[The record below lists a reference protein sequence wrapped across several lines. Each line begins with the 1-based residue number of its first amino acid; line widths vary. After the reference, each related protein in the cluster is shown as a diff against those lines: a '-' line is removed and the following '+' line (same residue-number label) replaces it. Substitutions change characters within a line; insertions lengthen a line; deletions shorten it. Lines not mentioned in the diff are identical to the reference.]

1 MRGGGTRFVIRPAV
15 SLARELRLSLR
26 RLARARTFTAVAVS
40 TLALGIGASAAL
52 FSVVNATLLRPLPYA
67 QPERLV
73 QLWEIERERP
83 VRRRELSYPDFLDVR
98 ERARA
103 FAGVAGFNARGLTLS
118 DGGRAER
125 TQGALVTDSFFR
137 TLGVAP
143 ALGRDFAAGDDRGG
157 AEPVVILDHGLWQRR
172 FGADAGVIGRRVT
185 VDGAAR
191 TVIGVL
197 PRGFQFAP
205 VGAPDLWL
213 PLVPTPEDAT
223 RRYFHWVHVVA
234 RLGAGA
240 SLESAR
246 AGLTG
251 VAAGLRE
258 ADPQWHAGAGLTLV
272 PLQEQIVGPVRPVLL
287 LLLGAVTIV
296 LLVACANL
304 ASLLLARGTARQ
316 KEMAIRLALG
326 AAPGRLRAQVL
337 AEAVLVGLAG
347 GALAVLAAPW
357 LADVLVGLVP
367 AASRQFM
374 PYLASVRVDLPVL
387 AFTLVLSIASGLLLG
402 LPAALRAARSEAGR
416 ELAQGRSAHE
426 SLRPGIR
433 DGLVVGEV
441 ALALVLLTGAGLLIR
456 SLHRLLDV
464 DPGFD
469 PRSVLALR
477 VSLPPAYRGAARAGP
492 FYAQL
497 LERVRGLPGVV
508 DAAAI
513 DSVPLSG
520 GGGTGVPLIEGRPEP
535 RPDEAVEADLRT
547 ATSGYFRT
555 MRVPLLRGRFF
566 EDRDRPG
573 APRVV
578 IVNRTLASRLFPGEN
593 PLGRR
598 VHFAFMPE
606 PSEIVGVVGDEQ
618 VRQLD
623 LGPSPVLYFPQAQ
636 DGDPALALVVRT
648 SSDAGAMAGPV
659 RQLVGALEPEA
670 PVYGVRTVEET
681 IADSP
686 AVFLRRLPAIFVSAF
701 AFVALLL
708 AAVGLYG
715 LVSYSVAT
723 RTQEIGIRIA
733 LGAPGGRILR
743 MVLGRGLLLAAAGA
757 AVGLAASLAL
767 THLLSGMLFA
777 VSPTDPGTFAAVAAL
792 LASVAAAGSWLP
804 ARRAA
809 RVDPLVALRE

>member
-1 MRGGGTRFVIRPAV
+1 M
-15 SLARELRLSLR
+15 SLLRELRHPLR

-67 QPERLV
+67 EPDRLV
-73 QLWEIERERP
+73 QVWETERERP
-83 VRRRELSYPDFLDVR
+83 ANRRELSYPDYLDVR
-98 ERARA
+98 ERARDLA
-103 FAGVAGFNARGLTLS
+103 AVAGYNARGVTLS
-118 DGGRAER
+118 EGGTAER
-125 TQGALVTDSFFR
+125 TLAVLVTDSFFR

-143 ALGRDFAAGDDRGG
+143 ALGRDFASGDDRPGT
-157 AEPVVILDHGLWQRR
+157 EPVVILDHGLWQRR
-172 FGADAGVIGRRVT
+172 FGGDPAVIGRRVI

-191 TVIGVL
+191 TVVGVL

-205 VGAPDLWL
+205 AGAADLWL
-213 PLVPTPEDAT
+213 PLVPAPEDAT
-223 RRYFHWVHVVA
+223 RRYFHWVRVVA

-240 SLESAR
+240 SLEHAIGGLAR
-246 AGLTG
+246 
-251 VAAGLRE
+251 VAAGLGE
-258 ADPQWHAGAGLTLV
+258 ADPRWHTGAGLTLV

-287 LLLGAVTIV
+287 LLFGAVAIV

-304 ASLLLARGTARQ
+304 ASLLLARGAARQ

-326 AAPGRLRAQVL
+326 AAPGRLRTQVL

-357 LADVLVGLVP
+357 MAHVLIGLVP
-367 AASRQFM
+367 ASSRPYM
-374 PYLASVRVDLPVL
+374 PYLAYVRVDLPVL
-387 AFTLVLSIASGLLLG
+387 AFMLALSIASGLLLG
-402 LPAALRAARSEAGR
+402 LPAALRAARAEAGR
-416 ELAQGRSAHE
+416 DLAQGRTAHE
-426 SLRPGIR
+426 TLRPGIR

-441 ALALVLLTGAGLLIR
+441 ALALVLLTGAGLLVR

-469 PRSVLALR
+469 PRSVLTLR
-477 VSLPPAYRGAARAGP
+477 VSLPPAYRGAERTGA

-497 LERVRGLPGVV
+497 LERVRALPGVT

-513 DSVPLSG
+513 DSVPLGG
-520 GGGTGVPLIEGRPEP
+520 GGGTGVPLLEGRPEP

-555 MRVPLLRGRFF
+555 MRIPLLKGRFF
-566 EDRDRPG
+566 EGRDRPG

-578 IVNRTLASRLFPGEN
+578 IVNRTLAGRLFPGQE

-598 VHFAFMPE
+598 VHFAFMTE
-606 PSEIVGVVGDEQ
+606 PSEIVGVVADEQ

-623 LGPSPVLYFPQAQ
+623 LGPSPVLYFPHAQ

-648 SSDAGAMAGPV
+648 SSDPGTMAGPV
-659 RQLVGALEPEA
+659 RDLVRALEPEA
-670 PVYGVRTVEET
+670 PVYAVRTLEET

-708 AAVGLYG
+708 AALGLYG

-723 RTQEIGIRIA
+723 RTQELGLRMA
-733 LGAPGGRILR
+733 LGAPAGRILR

-757 AVGLAASLAL
+757 AVGLAASLAV
-767 THLLSGMLFA
+767 TRLLSGMLFA

-792 LASVAAAGSWLP
+792 LAAVAAAGSWLP

-809 RVDPLVALRE
+809 SVDPLVALRE